1 LSLEAF
7 TRWLAFAALA
17 VGAPGVVLQ
26 RLARLPVDPALVIPL
41 GATFCAGTYWL
52 SLASGQTWIFPV
64 GVAVALAAF
73 VLPLGPWQWA
83 AGPSWRGALPPF
95 LALLALLAATQY
107 RWNRLGPTGDFL
119 LDPLVPFDSAFHV
132 GLTRELVLG
141 YPPQVPGVA
150 GFPLGYHLGIDL
162 VRAAA
167 LRWAGTDPWDS
178 LTRLDVTLWVMAL
191 ILVLRALTAR
201 LGGSPSAVA
210 FAPWT
215 LFLTD
220 FSFIFGANP
229 QAHWWTDLLRG
240 NLLLSLVYA
249 NPIAPALAI
258 LLGLLVAL
266 ARHEEDGRRG
276 HLALAVLLALAVPF
290 FKVFLGAHLLI
301 GLAVACLLAPPAR
314 RPALAVVAAACA
326 TATAALALGQ
336 GGATVQVSLAP
347 LDLVR
352 VTRDTLGLPP
362 VHGAPL
368 LAWTALWL
376 AASVGL
382 RATGLGEAA
391 RRLRGPSAGCALAV
405 VALSGW
411 PLGLL
416 FRVSAPHVLPGQR
429 PVNDAAYFVEQ
440 AGPVLWVFAAVV
452 MARFARGAASRVLT
466 AVAVVVFA
474 TPATW
479 QYAVKK
485 ATSQPD
491 HLPAAMVRAMRA
503 LERVSRPGDIVLQ
516 RPGARYPPAP
526 VVLAGRRVPYE
537 RFTPYLTQFAAPADL
552 ERRHEQVYRFFR
564 TSDPKEAVAIARS
577 LGARFLA
584 LYGPDRVRFDTAG
597 LLEPVHE
604 EEEARLYRLKLGP

>member
-107 RWNRLGPTGDFL
+107 RWNRVGPTGDFL

-491 HLPAAMVRAMRA
+491 HLPAAMVRAMRT